1 MTTKTVLK
9 KFNVGLIE
17 VFTFFFYD
25 YKSIPSLMSL
35 GMIRRVLFDR
45 HLFVLVHDSSA
56 TLIVCEVSKLSL
68 KLSFVVRD
76 SSAGGKFCDD
86 HEQ

>member
-1 MTTKTVLK
+1 
-9 KFNVGLIE
+9 
-17 VFTFFFYD
+17 
-25 YKSIPSLMSL
+25 
-35 GMIRRVLFDR
+35 MIRRVLFDR